1 MFTHFLNKD
10 LCRTVARAAF
20 STCRD
25 NKPCAVYLPKL
36 ISSIRPSLWILPFP
50 TLDNTRLEFDKVK
63 DSTRIRAVSVK
74 RQEIVWVHEQ
84 CVPRVSTN
92 AERARDDI
100 WLYEYNNC
108 SNLTTLL
115 QINIYN
121 ILFRNR
127 VELLLDSS
135 QILMNLMG
143 SCQTNKPFTVIILY
157 IVCILSINI
166 L

>member
-1 MFTHFLNKD
+1 M
-10 LCRTVARAAF
+10 
-20 STCRD
+20 
-25 NKPCAVYLPKL
+25 
-36 ISSIRPSLWILPFP
+36 
-50 TLDNTRLEFDKVK
+50 
-63 DSTRIRAVSVK
+63 
-74 RQEIVWVHEQ
+74 HEQ

-127 VELLLDSS
+127 VELFLDSS